1 MHNIRI
7 SDATSHRLFKHAKSF
22 DDTEDCIINRA
33 LDFMESQNISSAG
46 NLPDL
51 ESKVKTNNENTNG
64 KLSRIPAKTA
74 ISTSVAEKIEA
85 ITQKEYNTIQSLA
98 APLLSIIVSSDS
110 NGETYGLTS
119 DEILTIIKSKFPKS
133 ATTIKCLRWYRTK
146 MKQNAPKFE
155 GYKVPDKLGVVST
168 IM

>member
-33 LDFMESQNISSAG
+33 LDLMESQNISSTG
-46 NLPDL
+46 NLSDL
-51 ESKVKTNNENTNG
+51 ESEVITNGENTNG

-74 ISTSVAEKIEA
+74 ITPGVVEKIEA
-85 ITQKEYNTIQSLA
+85 ITQKEYITIQSLA
-98 APLLSIIVSSDS
+98 APLLSIIVSTNA
-110 NGETYGLTS
+110 NGETIGLTS
-119 DEILTIIKSKFPKS
+119 DEILTIIKSKFTES
-133 ATTIKCLRWYRTK
+133 ATTINSLNWYRTMMRK
-146 MKQNAPKFE
+146 NAPKFK